1 MKKFII
7 KSILFVCII
16 VTIIEICNWGYMRQD
31 PYGTNQYKNMPDK
44 IDVCNFGSSHSQC
57 AFNYED
63 VENDIGCVN
72 FGNTSQSHIY
82 DYLILQAYQD
92 QLADG
97 GVAFIT
103 VSYHDFLG
111 HDEIDDA
118 SFKSK
123 NRRYYIFLPKEY
135 IREYDSKTALGMKF
149 TPSLFSDSL
158 KQIIIGL
165 LNYHPIITWEIQTTK
180 EEVSENAQIV
190 AQNHIVNNKFDE
202 NGNRIYNQQEIDS
215 LYKIIELCKSKNVT
229 PVLITSPFTKEYT
242 DAIKSLDLDYYNEF
256 HEIIEKIQADT
267 QVEYLDFS
275 EDERFC
281 EKYEWFVDSHH
292 LNKFGAREFTNMLLS
307 KYNYE
312 DGL

>member
-7 KSILFVCII
+7 KSILFACII

-44 IDVCNFGSSHSQC
+44 IDVCNFGSSHSRY

-82 DYLILQAYQD
+82 DYLILQAYED
-92 QLADG
+92 KLTDG

-111 HDEIDDA
+111 YDEIDDA

-123 NRRYYIFLPKEY
+123 NCRYYNFLPKEY
-135 IREYDSKTALGMKF
+135 IREYDSKTDMGMKLA
-149 TPSLFSDSL
+149 PCLYAGSL
-158 KQIIIGL
+158 KDIIIGL

-180 EEVSENAQIV
+180 EEVSEKAQLV
-190 AQNHIVNNKFDE
+190 AQSHIERFDE
-202 NGNRIYNQQEIDS
+202 NGNRVYNQQEIDS
-215 LYKIIELCKSKNVT
+215 LYKIIELCKNKNVT
-229 PVLITSPFTKEYT
+229 PVLITTPFAKEYT
-242 DAIKSLDLDYYNEF
+242 DAIKSLDMDYYNEF

-281 EKYEWFVDSHH
+281 EKYEWFIDSNH
-292 LNKFGAREFTNMLLS
+292 LNKYGAREFTNMLLS
-307 KYNYE
+307 EYNCR
-312 DGL
+312 DGLK

>member
-7 KSILFVCII
+7 KNILFACII

-31 PYGTNQYKNMPDK
+31 PYGTKQYKNMPDK
-44 IDVCNFGSSHSQC
+44 IDVCNFGSSHSRC

-97 GVAFIT
+97 GLAFIT

-111 HDEIDDA
+111 YDEIDDA
-118 SFKSK
+118 NFKSK
-123 NRRYYIFLPKEY
+123 NLRYYTFLPKEY

-149 TPSLFSDSL
+149 TPCLFSDSL
-158 KQIIIGL
+158 KHIIIGL

-180 EEVSENAQIV
+180 EEVSEKAQLV
-190 AQNHIVNNKFDE
+190 AQSHIVKFDE
-202 NGNRIYNQQEIDS
+202 NGNRVYNQQEIDS

-229 PVLITSPFTKEYT
+229 PVLITTPLTKEYT

-275 EDERFC
+275 EDKRFC
-281 EKYEWFVDSHH
+281 EKYEWFIDCHH
-292 LNKFGAREFTNMLLS
+292 LNKFGAREFTNILLS
-307 KYNYE
+307 GRIIK
-312 DGL
+312 